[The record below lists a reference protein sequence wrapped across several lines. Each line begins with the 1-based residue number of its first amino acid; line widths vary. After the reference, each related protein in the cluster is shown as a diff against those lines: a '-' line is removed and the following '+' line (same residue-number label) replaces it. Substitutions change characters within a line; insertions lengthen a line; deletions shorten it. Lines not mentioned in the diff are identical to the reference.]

1 MKIPGKEDP
10 IMERERLQA
19 TYVGG
24 PTALFEWCGFR
35 LLTDPTFDPP
45 GGKYENGPVVLEKTI
60 GPAIAPETLGRVDCV
75 LLSHDHHLD
84 NLDHSG
90 RNFLAGVPRVI
101 TTVEGAARLGG
112 NAVGLFP
119 WQSIEIPG
127 ADGQVLRITGTPAQH
142 GPANFSRGAVTG
154 FVVARADAPEGAAYI
169 RGDTVWFDG
178 VAEVAQRF
186 PIRMAVLFMGAA
198 RVPVVGP
205 FALTMTADD
214 GVRAAHAFSEA
225 TIVPIHY
232 EGWKHFSESRDVI
245 SRAFEVAGL
254 SGRIRWMRAGTAI
267 DV

>member
-1 MKIPGKEDP
+1 
-10 IMERERLQA
+10 
-19 TYVGG
+19 
-24 PTALFEWCGFR
+24 
-35 LLTDPTFDPP
+35 
-45 GGKYENGPVVLEKTI
+45 
-60 GPAIAPETLGRVDCV
+60 
-75 LLSHDHHLD
+75 
-84 NLDHSG
+84 
-90 RNFLAGVPRVI
+90 
-101 TTVEGAARLGG
+101 
-112 NAVGLFP
+112 
-119 WQSIEIPG
+119 
-127 ADGQVLRITGTPAQH
+127 
-142 GPANFSRGAVTG
+142 
-154 FVVARADAPEGAAYI
+154 VARADGPEGAAYLS
-169 RGDTVWFDG
+169 GDTVWFDG